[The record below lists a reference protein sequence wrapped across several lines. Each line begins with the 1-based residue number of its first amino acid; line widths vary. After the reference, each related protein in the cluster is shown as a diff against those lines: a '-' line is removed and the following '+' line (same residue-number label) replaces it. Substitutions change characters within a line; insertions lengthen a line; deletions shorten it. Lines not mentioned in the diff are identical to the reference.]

1 MDDKESREERLQQ
14 LSLELS
20 SMEEEDR
27 DIFLQNCRIELR
39 YADGYAGEFYQNYL
53 EAAKYV

>member
-1 MDDKESREERLQQ
+1 MDDENRRPARLQQ

-20 SMEEEDR
+20 SMEEKDR
-27 DIFLQNCRIELR
+27 DIFLQNCKLELR
-39 YADGYAGEFYQNYL
+39 YADGYSAEFYENYL